1 MLKLTPK
8 ERLRVSACV
17 DQEHAFLNE
26 VLSCGEYHADLTLE
40 INELISRYT
49 EGVKEH
55 QLDASTQV
63 KLRME
68 LCDLLNV
75 LRMARVYLLN
85 QCLEKE

>member
-17 DQEHAFLNE
+17 DQEQAFLRE
-26 VLSCGEYHADLTLE
+26 VSSCEEYHADLLLG
-40 INELISRYT
+40 INELISKYM
-49 EGVKEH
+49 EGVERH